1 MYQNKLR
8 WKCRKGI
15 RELDILLEE
24 FLELEFE
31 TLSKQNKIY
40 FEELL
45 DFDTYDLLN
54 AIFGKYTYDNK
65 YTTLINKLSNL
76 SSNNKK

>member
-15 RELDILLEE
+15 RELDILLQE

-54 AIFGKYTYDNK
+54 AIFGKCTYDNK
-65 YTTLINKLSNL
+65 YTTLI
-76 SSNNKK
+76 